1 MANHVFNRRGI
12 LGAMAI
18 APVVVAAPAVAAIGP
33 SHFETLRLEYVH
45 IQKTANA
52 GYDDEDPA
60 FLALCDRLSA
70 IERKMQQDKCS
81 NLADAKAKMRFML
94 DLNQFGTVLDGDD
107 AHEMI
112 EDMSR
117 FML

>member
-52 GYDDEDPA
+52 GYDDEDPV
-60 FLALCDRLSA
+60 FLALCDRLSV
-70 IERKMQQDKCS
+70 IEREIQKGKCR
-81 NLADAKAKMRFML
+81 NIADAKAKMRFML